1 MILYLIRHAHAID
14 GEIDATRPLSP
25 RGEQQV
31 RALADFLRGTDAFQP
46 QEIWHSSLLRARQ
59 TAELLAR
66 RLKLSAP
73 LTLMP
78 DLEPEAD
85 PRAVARRLNATSR
98 VVAVV
103 GHEPHL
109 STLASLLVAGRMD
122 PPAVLMKKCAALA
135 LDGAAGLWMVRWHV
149 SPELLR

>member
-1 MILYLIRHAHAID
+1 MMLYLIRHAHAID
-14 GEIDATRPLSP
+14 AEVDATRPLSP

-46 QEIWHSSLLRARQ
+46 QEIWHSSLARARQ

-66 RLKLSAP
+66 RLKLVAP
-73 LTLMP
+73 LALMP

-85 PRAVARRLNATSR
+85 PRAVARRIKATSR

-109 STLASLLVAGRMD
+109 SALASLLVVGKTE
-122 PPAVLMKKCAALA
+122 PPVILMKKCAVLA
-135 LDGAAGLWMVRWHV
+135 LDGAGNTWIVRWHV